1 MRPYPDE
8 LLRSINR
15 SLTEVIIPNIGDDWA
30 RYVARSMEKMIS
42 HLELRW
48 KHELEL
54 LATDTA
60 ELDELLRG
68 LRPRLE
74 DGGLDGRTELDAVRT
89 ALGERLD
96 NAAPLPPAPDVVG
109 LNATNEA
116 YRATLQATIE
126 GLEAAAADEELRA
139 RLEPLRDRIRVHLRR
154 QLDRDRTLTEPTDM
168 LFGPPL
174 PSEKARSAA

>member
-42 HLELRW
+42 HLELRY
-48 KHELEL
+48 KHELEY
-54 LATDTA
+54 LAIDTA
-60 ELDELLRG
+60 ELDALLRE
-68 LRPRLE
+68 LRPA
-74 DGGLDGRTELDAVRT
+74 LDQGDLADRRELDAVRT

-96 NAAPLPPAPDVVG
+96 SATPLPPAPDVAG

-116 YRATLQATIE
+116 YRGTLQAAIE
-126 GLEAAAADEELRA
+126 SLETAASDEELRA

-154 QLDRDRTLTEPTDM
+154 QLDRDRALAAPTDM

-174 PSEKARSAA
+174 PTEAGTPA